1 MRETVRRAIQA
12 RPELTAELLRRG
24 MFEPKEKAE
33 LLRCYAERKEE
44 SEPAP
49 LGMMEFTALLAQG
62 DSQFAARAV
71 LRDMLNHGEL
81 SRLERLLRFQK
92 PSRKRD
98 ELTRIVERAMEGRK
112 GHARRDH

>member
-1 MRETVRRAIQA
+1 MREIIRRAIHA

-33 LLRCYAERKEE
+33 LLRCHPETTDD
-44 SEPAP
+44 SEQTP

-71 LRDMLNHGEL
+71 LRNMLGYAEL
-81 SRLERLLRFQK
+81 RRLDRLLRFQK
-92 PSRKRD
+92 PNQKRD
-98 ELTRIVERAMEGRK
+98 ELARIVERAMEGRE
-112 GHARRDH
+112 GNGRRND